1 MMRVFLLV
9 TSLLTLTQ
17 ACKTLNSKKSVND
30 IYDGYDHQMINYKIL
45 NNDDNI
51 TVNVVEGDILVEV
64 DRVEAGAPGVLHAVV
79 ITDTDRSALNMNT
92 PREV

>member
-17 ACKTLNSKKSVND
+17 A
-30 IYDGYDHQMINYKIL
+30 
-45 NNDDNI
+45 

-64 DRVEAGAPGVLHAVV
+64 DHGEAGAQGMLHTVV
-79 ITDTDRSALNMNT
+79 ITDTDRSTLNINT

>member
-30 IYDGYDHQMINYKIL
+30 IYEDYEIFNNY
-45 NNDDNI
+45 DNI
-51 TVNVVEGDILVEV
+51 TVNIVEGDILVEV

-79 ITDTDRSALNMNT
+79 ITDTDRSALNINT
-92 PREV
+92 PRKV

>member
-17 ACKTLNSKKSVND
+17 A
-30 IYDGYDHQMINYKIL
+30 
-45 NNDDNI
+45 

-64 DRVEAGAPGVLHAVV
+64 DHGEAGAQGMLHAVV
-79 ITDTDRSALNMNT
+79 ITDTDRSTLNINT